1 MSATQLTFLP
11 PIDEK
16 EVRNT
21 MIRELKRYKALKVQI
36 ENRKEREAAGM
47 NNLFPQLRD
56 QHSLNELKV
65 CQMDRA
71 LKQSLDDELKIIKA
85 KYLSPQKIKDI
96 EIYMEMGLKKD
107 KKTAGHLQ
115 SCDSSRYNLRA
126 VVNKKADSQESALSK
141 CTFLILRA
149 ELNHVMI

>member
-56 QHSLNELKV
+56 QYSLNELKV

-71 LKQSLDDELKIIKA
+71 LKQSLDDDELKIIKA

-107 KKTAGHLQ
+107 K
-115 SCDSSRYNLRA
+115 Y
-126 VVNKKADSQESALSK
+126 
-141 CTFLILRA
+141 
-149 ELNHVMI
+149 

>member
-1 MSATQLTFLP
+1 
-11 PIDEK
+11 
-16 EVRNT
+16 
-21 MIRELKRYKALKVQI
+21 
-36 ENRKEREAAGM
+36 M
-47 NNLFPQLRD
+47 NNLFLRLRD

-71 LKQSLDDELKIIKA
+71 LKQSLDGDELKIIKA

-107 KKTAGHLQ
+107 KCYQVKRRAIYNLATAR
-115 SCDSSRYNLRA
+115 DNLRA

>member
-21 MIRELKRYKALKVQI
+21 IIRELKRYKALKVQL
-36 ENRKEREAAGM
+36 ENRKEREAAGV
-47 NNLFPQLRD
+47 NKLFPQLRD

-71 LKQSLDDELKIIKA
+71 LKQSLDDDELKIIKA

-107 KKTAGHLQ
+107 KYYQVKRRAI
-115 SCDSSRYNLRA
+115 YNLA
-126 VVNKKADSQESALSK
+126 TALG
-141 CTFLILRA
+141 I
-149 ELNHVMI
+149 I

>member
-11 PIDEK
+11 PIDK
-16 EVRNT
+16 KKVRNT
-21 MIRELKRYKALKVQI
+21 IIRDLKRYKALKVQL

-71 LKQSLDDELKIIKA
+71 LKQSLDGDELKIIKA

-107 KKTAGHLQ
+107 KCYQVKRRAI
-115 SCDSSRYNLRA
+115 YNLA
-126 VVNKKADSQESALSK
+126 TALG
-141 CTFLILRA
+141 I
-149 ELNHVMI
+149 I

>member
-1 MSATQLTFLP
+1 MLAKQLAFLP

-21 MIRELKRYKALKVQI
+21 IIRELKRYKALKVQL
-36 ENRKEREAAGM
+36 ENRKEREAARM
-47 NNLFPQLRD
+47 NHLFPQLRD

-71 LKQSLDDELKIIKA
+71 LKQSLDNDELKIIQE
-85 KYLSPQKIKDI
+85 KYLSSKKIKDI

-107 KKTAGHLQ
+107 K
-115 SCDSSRYNLRA
+115 YY
-126 VVNKKADSQESALSK
+126 
-141 CTFLILRA
+141 
-149 ELNHVMI
+149 

>member
-1 MSATQLTFLP
+1 MLATQLTFLP

-21 MIRELKRYKALKVQI
+21 IIKELKRYKALKVQL
-36 ENRKEREAAGM
+36 ENRKEREEAGM

-71 LKQSLDDELKIIKA
+71 LKQSLDDDELKIIKA

-107 KKTAGHLQ
+107 KYYQVKRRAI
-115 SCDSSRYNLRA
+115 YNLA
-126 VVNKKADSQESALSK
+126 TALG
-141 CTFLILRA
+141 I
-149 ELNHVMI
+149 I

>member
-1 MSATQLTFLP
+1 MNFSQ

-21 MIRELKRYKALKVQI
+21 IIKELKRYKALKVQL
-36 ENRKEREAAGM
+36 ENRKEREEAGM

-71 LKQSLDDELKIIKA
+71 LKQSLDDDELKIIKA

-107 KKTAGHLQ
+107 KYYQVKRRAI
-115 SCDSSRYNLRA
+115 YNLA
-126 VVNKKADSQESALSK
+126 TALG
-141 CTFLILRA
+141 I
-149 ELNHVMI
+149 I

>member
-21 MIRELKRYKALKVQI
+21 IIRELKRYKALKVQL

-47 NNLFPQLRD
+47 NNLFLQLRD

-71 LKQSLDDELKIIKA
+71 LKQSLDGDELKIIKA

-107 KKTAGHLQ
+107 KCYQVKRRAI
-115 SCDSSRYNLRA
+115 YNLA
-126 VVNKKADSQESALSK
+126 TALG
-141 CTFLILRA
+141 I
-149 ELNHVMI
+149 I

>member
-1 MSATQLTFLP
+1 MP

-21 MIRELKRYKALKVQI
+21 IIRELKRYKALKVQL

-47 NNLFPQLRD
+47 NNLFLQLRD

-71 LKQSLDDELKIIKA
+71 LKQSLDGDELKIIKA

-107 KKTAGHLQ
+107 KCYQIKRRAI
-115 SCDSSRYNLRA
+115 YNLA
-126 VVNKKADSQESALSK
+126 TALG
-141 CTFLILRA
+141 I
-149 ELNHVMI
+149 I

>member
-1 MSATQLTFLP
+1 MLAKQLSFLP

-16 EVRNT
+16 EIRNT
-21 MIRELKRYKALKVQI
+21 IIRELKRYKALKVQI

-85 KYLSPQKIKDI
+85 KYLSPQKIR
-96 EIYMEMGLKKD
+96 
-107 KKTAGHLQ
+107 T
-115 SCDSSRYNLRA
+115 LR
-126 VVNKKADSQESALSK
+126 
-141 CTFLILRA
+141 FIWRWG
-149 ELNHVMI
+149 

>member
-21 MIRELKRYKALKVQI
+21 IIRELKRYKALKVQL

-71 LKQSLDDELKIIKA
+71 LKQSLDDDELKIIKA

-107 KKTAGHLQ
+107 KYYQVKRRAI
-115 SCDSSRYNLRA
+115 YNLA
-126 VVNKKADSQESALSK
+126 TALG
-141 CTFLILRA
+141 I
-149 ELNHVMI
+149 I

>member
-1 MSATQLTFLP
+1 MYHASYTINFSQ

-21 MIRELKRYKALKVQI
+21 IIKELKRYKALKVQL
-36 ENRKEREAAGM
+36 ENRKEREEAGM

-71 LKQSLDDELKIIKA
+71 LKQSLDDDELKIIKA

-107 KKTAGHLQ
+107 KYYQVKRRAI
-115 SCDSSRYNLRA
+115 YNLA
-126 VVNKKADSQESALSK
+126 TALG
-141 CTFLILRA
+141 I
-149 ELNHVMI
+149 I

>member
-1 MSATQLTFLP
+1 MLAKQLAFLP

-21 MIRELKRYKALKVQI
+21 IIRELKRYKALKVQL
-36 ENRKEREAAGM
+36 ENRKEREEAGM

-56 QHSLNELKV
+56 QHFLNELKV

-71 LKQSLDDELKIIKA
+71 LKQSLDDDELQIIKA
-85 KYLSPQKIKDI
+85 KYLSSKKIKDI

-107 KKTAGHLQ
+107 KYYQIKRQAINNLATALG
-115 SCDSSRYNLRA
+115 
-126 VVNKKADSQESALSK
+126 
-141 CTFLILRA
+141 I
-149 ELNHVMI
+149 I

>member
-1 MSATQLTFLP
+1 VSATQLTFLP

-16 EVRNT
+16 EVRN
-21 MIRELKRYKALKVQI
+21 MIISELKRYKALKVQL

-71 LKQSLDDELKIIKA
+71 LKQSLDDEELKIIKA

-107 KKTAGHLQ
+107 KYYQVKRRAI
-115 SCDSSRYNLRA
+115 YNLA
-126 VVNKKADSQESALSK
+126 TALG
-141 CTFLILRA
+141 I
-149 ELNHVMI
+149 I

>member
-16 EVRNT
+16 EVRN
-21 MIRELKRYKALKVQI
+21 MIISELKRYKALKVQL

-71 LKQSLDDELKIIKA
+71 LKQSLDDEELKIIKA

-107 KKTAGHLQ
+107 KYYQVKRRAI
-115 SCDSSRYNLRA
+115 YNLA
-126 VVNKKADSQESALSK
+126 TALG
-141 CTFLILRA
+141 I
-149 ELNHVMI
+149 I